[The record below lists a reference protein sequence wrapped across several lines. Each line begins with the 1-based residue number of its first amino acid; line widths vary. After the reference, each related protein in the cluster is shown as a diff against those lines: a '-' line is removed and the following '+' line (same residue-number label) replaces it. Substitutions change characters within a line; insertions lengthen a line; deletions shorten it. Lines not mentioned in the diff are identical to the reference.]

1 MPDRARRDALLRH
14 LNDRG
19 VHAVFHYQPLHLS
32 PMGRRLAPDTPTLP
46 VTEDTAER
54 LIRLPLHYGLGDSER
69 EAVVEAVRE
78 FKP

>member
-1 MPDRARRDALLRH
+1 
-14 LNDRG
+14 
-19 VHAVFHYQPLHLS
+19 
-32 PMGRRLAPDTPTLP
+32 MGRRLAPETPTLP

-69 EAVVEAVRE
+69 EAVVEAVRG